1 MKNIILYLVFHH
13 YHQYLYCVGV
23 SYLANTV
30 NTYKM

>member
-1 MKNIILYLVFHH
+1 MKNIILYLVFH
-13 YHQYLYCVGV
+13 QYLYYVGG